1 MDTEVLLGSLMEVR
15 LEFNILRVIWLFIS
29 QDEHRLEE
37 IDREREGGRKQKKK
51 RVKGKG
57 EERLQCEI
65 FHNQSLE
72 HLSC

>member
-51 RVKGKG
+51 TSQRKRRGAVTM
-57 EERLQCEI
+57 
-65 FHNQSLE
+65 
-72 HLSC
+72 